1 MVENKKDFNLLTIN
15 LCPRFEAMRIGF
27 EAKRLFLNDRGLG
40 NYARNLLYGLV
51 KHAPEY
57 DYHLFTPNHSDKY
70 INPEFINKDTL
81 SIHTPT
87 SLLGAISK
95 SAWRSLR
102 MGKDIKRNKIDV
114 FHGLAQELPKDIK
127 KSGAKSIVTIHDLIF
142 LKHPE
147 FYTPI
152 DRKIY
157 FSKAKFAV
165 HNADHIIAISEQ
177 TKSDIINTFG
187 VPENKISVIYQ
198 SCNEVFY
205 EKRTQT
211 ELEQVKT
218 KWNLPKDYI
227 LYVGALNE
235 NKNVKVILEALNLLK
250 GKFDLSLVIVGKG
263 GAYKKVLIEYATKHN
278 LLSQVRFA
286 SEVANP
292 TPLELSSF
300 YQMASVFIFPSF
312 YEGFG
317 IPILEA
323 RFSGTPVIAS
333 NSSCLEEAGGEHSL
347 YFNPKSAE
355 ELTELINQSHSEKS
369 KKENNI
375 HLFKIKN
382 GIKKFI
388 RVYEQ

>member
-1 MVENKKDFNLLTIN
+1 
-15 LCPRFEAMRIGF
+15 MRIGF

-40 NYARNLLYGLV
+40 NYARNLLYGLL
-51 KHAPEY
+51 KYAPNHN
-57 DYHLFTPNHSDKY
+57 YHLFTPQYSDKHINQEY
-70 INPEFINKDTL
+70 INSKCVT
-81 SIHTPT
+81 IHKP
-87 SLLGAISK
+87 SGLLGAISK
-95 SAWRSLR
+95 SAWRSLG

-147 FYTPI
+147 FYKPI

-157 FSKAKFAV
+157 FSKVKFAV
-165 HNADHIIAISEQ
+165 NNTDHIIAISEQ
-177 TKSDIINTFG
+177 TKSDIINTFS
-187 VPENKISVIYQ
+187 VPENKISIIYQ

-218 KWNLPKDYI
+218 KWDLPKNYI

-250 GKFDLSLVIVGKG
+250 GKFDLPLVIVGKG
-263 GAYKKVLIEYATKHN
+263 EAYKKQLIEYATKNN
-278 LLSQVRFA
+278 LLKQLIFA
-286 SEVANP
+286 SDVADP
-292 TPLELSSF
+292 TPLDLSSF
-300 YQMASVFIFPSF
+300 YQLSSVFVFPSF

-333 NSSCLEEAGGEHSL
+333 NSSCLEESGGGASK
-347 YFNPKSAE
+347 YFDPSNAE
-355 ELTELINQSHSEKS
+355 ELAAI
-369 KKENNI
+369 
-375 HLFKIKN
+375 IKN
-382 GIKKFI
+382 HTSNPSAKKI
-388 RVYEQ
+388 SNNLTLKGSTNKLLSIYNTI